1 MSDAATGKMAGL
13 ALGKCGCGKVA
24 YRITGSMEG
33 VVSCHCKLC
42 QRLHGNYNPMMIVNK
57 EQLTFITEEGLA
69 WFDSSNQARRGFCNA
84 CGSALFKEQ
93 KAGTKILVAVGS
105 LDDTAGLTNIKNVF
119 TEYAGNYYLMPPEL

>member
-1 MSDAATGKMAGL
+1 MSDRASGACA
-13 ALGKCGCGKVA
+13 CGQVT
-24 YRITGSMEG
+24 YTIFGSREG

-42 QRLHGNYNPMMIVNK
+42 QRLHGNYNPMVIVNK
-57 EQLTFITEEGLA
+57 EQLTFTKEEGLA
-69 WFDSSNQARRGFCNA
+69 WFDSSTQARRGFCKE